1 VIGTVLPVLTCVNQ
15 WTQVLSMNGQVN
27 IPLIPLSVAKIE
39 EDIEIFMF
47 RKLSLQL
54 EPIVY
59 WLWS

>member
-1 VIGTVLPVLTCVNQ
+1 MIGTVLPVLTCVNQ